1 MKTLF
6 VIVLVCASMCTY
18 GGINTHDAAA
28 PPHKFFRSMKAGK
41 YKKIKIYGYDRA
53 RTVKRIQ
60 YRRGY
65 DYYKYANRPSYLRMM
80 GKAINGDKY
89 YR

>member
-6 VIVLVCASMCTY
+6 VIVLMCASVCTY
-18 GGINTHDAAA
+18 GGITPPNAAN
-28 PPHKFFRSMKAGK
+28 PPHKFFKSMKGQK
-41 YKKIKIYGYDRA
+41 YKRIKIYGYDRA
-53 RTVKRIQ
+53 RSVKRIQ